1 VRADSSI
8 QWATYPAL
16 LVAGALSAGIL
27 LAEQGWL
34 RPWGTWSAGAAVS
47 ILIYGLAVWDD
58 RRRLVSLGVL
68 GRLVAAALL
77 AVSLGALRLVVF
89 EAQPP
94 DRLHRQAAGLMA
106 DGDTTT
112 ITGAIVNAPER
123 TDERSRFTL
132 RAETWHH
139 PAGDRAATGKVRV
152 TFRTSP
158 WDDDPA
164 PFPDVFEGDR
174 ISVHGH
180 LRPPPA
186 PTNPADFDY
195 GAYLQRRGIHRLLT
209 VQSAGDVRIRSRTRS
224 RAQILVNRSRSHIR
238 HLTQLHVPTPS
249 SRAIIHA
256 LLLGDRSRVTDAH
269 RDAFAQTG
277 LMHLLA
283 VSGLHVLLVG
293 MVLYGLLRP
302 MLHRFRLRWQHI
314 EILRALLTVGILVL
328 YMLLTGRPPSV
339 VRAVVMASLFIGG
352 IVLQRS
358 SHTLNTLGVAAVIL
372 LMMRPT
378 ALFDV
383 GFQLSLSAVAGIVV
397 LNPRI
402 EEVTRSMLPDDA
414 ASSGAGE
421 WLLSMLT
428 VSAAATLGTA
438 PVLLHHFGFVAIG
451 GLVLNVVAIPLTAVG
466 LTASLL
472 MGLAGAVWQAAG
484 SAFGMAADVT
494 IQMLILTARWGAD
507 WLGAGVRLPSPD
519 VWLLAAIVCGT
530 LAIAQLP
537 RPRHRWRL
545 VTITVIIIAAGQLV
559 DAYDARLGPVLT
571 VTFLDVGQGDAVLVE
586 TPDGRTMLIDG
597 GPRSPYWDAGASI
610 VVPHLKHRGI
620 DRLDLVVATHPDSD
634 HLGGLPAVFEAVSV
648 GEFIHSGRVASTDL
662 FAESREVLDRRLI
675 PHRPV
680 VTGDTLALGPH
691 VAVEVLGPP
700 PGRMSATWSENDA
713 SVVIALTYGATQI
726 LLPGDVEENGEQWL
740 VQTFADKLDAHVVK
754 VAHHGSATSSSLP
767 FVRAAVPGS
776 LPDALAVIPVGRRN
790 RFGMPVPDVV
800 TRWQNSGVNLLR
812 TDLDGAIRVVSD
824 GTAVSATTML

>member
-1 VRADSSI
+1 MRADSSI
-8 QWATYPAL
+8 HWATYPAL

-34 RPWGTWSAGAAVS
+34 RPWWTWGAGATIG

-68 GRLVAAALL
+68 GRLAAVALL

-112 ITGAIVNAPER
+112 VTGAIVDAPER

-132 RAETWHH
+132 RVDTWHH
-139 PAGDRAATGKVRV
+139 RAGDRAATGKVRV

-180 LRPPPA
+180 LRSPPA

-195 GAYLQRRGIHRLLT
+195 GAYLQRRGIHSLLT

-224 RAQILVNRSRSHIR
+224 RAQILVNRSRSHVR

-293 MVLYGLLRP
+293 MVLYSLLRP

-402 EEVTRSMLPDDA
+402 DDVTRSMLPDHV

-451 GLVLNVVAIPLTAVG
+451 GL
-466 LTASLL
+466 
-472 MGLAGAVWQAAG
+472 
-484 SAFGMAADVT
+484 
-494 IQMLILTARWGAD
+494 
-507 WLGAGVRLPSPD
+507 
-519 VWLLAAIVCGT
+519 
-530 LAIAQLP
+530 
-537 RPRHRWRL
+537 
-545 VTITVIIIAAGQLV
+545 
-559 DAYDARLGPVLT
+559 
-571 VTFLDVGQGDAVLVE
+571 
-586 TPDGRTMLIDG
+586 
-597 GPRSPYWDAGASI
+597 
-610 VVPHLKHRGI
+610 
-620 DRLDLVVATHPDSD
+620 
-634 HLGGLPAVFEAVSV
+634 
-648 GEFIHSGRVASTDL
+648 
-662 FAESREVLDRRLI
+662 
-675 PHRPV
+675 
-680 VTGDTLALGPH
+680 
-691 VAVEVLGPP
+691 
-700 PGRMSATWSENDA
+700 
-713 SVVIALTYGATQI
+713 
-726 LLPGDVEENGEQWL
+726 
-740 VQTFADKLDAHVVK
+740 
-754 VAHHGSATSSSLP
+754 
-767 FVRAAVPGS
+767 
-776 LPDALAVIPVGRRN
+776 
-790 RFGMPVPDVV
+790 
-800 TRWQNSGVNLLR
+800 
-812 TDLDGAIRVVSD
+812 
-824 GTAVSATTML
+824 